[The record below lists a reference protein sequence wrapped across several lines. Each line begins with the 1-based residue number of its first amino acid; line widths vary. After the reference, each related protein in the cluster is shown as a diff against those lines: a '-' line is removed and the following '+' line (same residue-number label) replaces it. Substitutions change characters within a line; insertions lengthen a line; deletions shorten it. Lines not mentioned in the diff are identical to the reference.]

1 MVGVVEKKAGGMSD
15 VDRCG
20 ENNEVIAGRWSEIRW
35 FQCGY
40 VNLPTARSQTISE
53 GPPKYDL
60 KAVVPGRMHDQCA
73 PGFPIAR
80 KCTASR
86 VRSVY

>member
-1 MVGVVEKKAGGMSD
+1 MSD

-40 VNLPTARSQTISE
+40 VNLPTARSQTISK
-53 GPPKYDL
+53 GPVLAHAYVWGL
-60 KAVVPGRMHDQCA
+60 I
-73 PGFPIAR
+73 FPP
-80 KCTASR
+80 
-86 VRSVY
+86 V